1 MGDEKKQ
8 SGVDAQVQELCFADG
23 DGDYHNKELQE
34 KRKQRQAQIFKR
46 HFSPPFPRGANPCLY
61 LPKCNVVIDKFLL
74 AIVGKLFYGIPFRNK
89 LYIP

>member
-8 SGVDAQVQELCFADG
+8 SGVVPRYKSFALQTA